1 MPGKLFNFNYVILE
15 GADTSALRGEV
26 VALMCKPGAWRPVGG
41 VAVSGGR
48 FYQAMLTGQTQ
59 EEIDAEVREDEKP
72 IPEG

>member
-26 VALMCKPGAWRPVGG
+26 VELMCKPGAWRPVGG

-59 EEIDAEVREDEKP
+59 EEIDDEVREDA

>member
-26 VALMCKPGAWRPVGG
+26 VELMCKPGAWRPVGG
-41 VAVSGGR
+41 VAASGGR

-59 EEIDAEVREDEKP
+59 EEIDDEVREDA

>member
-26 VALMCKPGAWRPVGG
+26 VELMCKPGAWRPVGG

-48 FYQAMLTGQTQ
+48 FYRVLAPPRRAQRVLYEPLRQRQ
-59 EEIDAEVREDEKP
+59 RQRQH
-72 IPEG
+72 